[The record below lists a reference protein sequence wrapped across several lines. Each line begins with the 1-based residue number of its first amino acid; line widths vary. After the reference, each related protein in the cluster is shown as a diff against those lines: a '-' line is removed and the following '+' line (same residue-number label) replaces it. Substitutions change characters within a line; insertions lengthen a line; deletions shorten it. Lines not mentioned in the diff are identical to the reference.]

1 MFYGYLQSKTRYPFL
16 HLSRA
21 IYSWNSLNLCLNDTF
36 LTLQNTVS
44 GTDVKDSKEVKTE
57 YGMMK
62 DFQDLILAAQ
72 AIGNFFSFEGENLHE
87 KFSKIFLFVVQ
98 QSGMKVIMDLVMNH
112 SGTSHTW
119 FKQSLLLTP
128 PFKDYYVWSR
138 GKNSMNPAA
147 GTNQPP
153 NNWVK
158 LLFHLLFVALHFIWF
173 SPDLN
178 SWRIGLAME
187 WS

>member
-72 AIGNFFSFEGENLHE
+72 AIGNFFLVLKVKICMQNFQR
-87 KFSKIFLFVVQ
+87 FSCLLF
-98 QSGMKVIMDLVMNH
+98 N
-112 SGTSHTW
+112 
-119 FKQSLLLTP
+119 
-128 PFKDYYVWSR
+128 
-138 GKNSMNPAA
+138 
-147 GTNQPP
+147 NQA
-153 NNWVK
+153 WK
-158 LLFHLLFVALHFIWF
+158 LLWIWLWIIRALAIRGSSSLYCWRRRLKIITSGVGERIRWIQLLEPINHQI
-173 SPDLN
+173 
-178 SWRIGLAME
+178 IG
-187 WS
+187 